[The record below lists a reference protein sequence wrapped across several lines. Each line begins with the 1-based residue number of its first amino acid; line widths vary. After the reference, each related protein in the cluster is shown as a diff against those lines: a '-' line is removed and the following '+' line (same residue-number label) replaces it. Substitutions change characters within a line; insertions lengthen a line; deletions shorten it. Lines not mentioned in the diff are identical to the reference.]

1 MEFKTIG
8 YALEGGIA
16 RVTLNR
22 PERLNALTLE
32 MIGELQHALGM
43 AAAAQPPVR
52 ALCITGAGR
61 GFSSGHDLASPRKAY
76 PEDPREPLRDYYIPL
91 IQLLRALPFPTIAVV
106 NGACA
111 GAGMGIALACD
122 FVVAGRSAYFLPAFV
137 NMGLVPDSGVSG
149 LLASK
154 LGEARAT
161 ALLMLG
167 ERFSAEDA
175 TSWGL
180 VWKCV
185 ADEELADTADALVQ
199 KLATGPTQTYAA
211 IKRLMRNAATNP
223 LPVQMQAEAE
233 AQATI
238 RLSADSMEAKRA
250 FLERRKPEF
259 TGL

>member
-8 YALEGGIA
+8 YAIGGGIA

-32 MIGELQHALGM
+32 MIGELQHALGL
-43 AAAAQPPVR
+43 AASAQPVVR
-52 ALCITGAGR
+52 ALQITGAGR

-76 PEDPREPLRDYYIPL
+76 PDDPREPLRDYYMPL
-91 IQLLRALPFPTIAVV
+91 IQMLRTLPFPTVAVV

-122 FVVAGRSAYFLPAFV
+122 LVIAARSAYFLPAFV

-149 LLASK
+149 LLASRI
-154 LGEARAT
+154 GEARAT

-175 TSWGL
+175 AAWGL
-180 VWKCV
+180 VWQCV
-185 ADEELADTADALVQ
+185 ADEQLADAAGALLD
-199 KLATGPTQTYAA
+199 KFANGPTQTYAA
-211 IKRLMRNAATNP
+211 IKRLMRTATSNP
-223 LPVQMQAEAE
+223 LQVQMQAEAD

-238 RLSADSMEAKRA
+238 RLSADSQEAKRA